1 MVPQRH
7 QGMKQQIRRF
17 EDDLV
22 LLPTFP
28 SNRHLAGFLDDFLQD
43 TIDTAFQQF
52 GRVGFTRG
60 LTLPLLDHL
69 VEAFE
74 NSTPGLARLCLWRVQ
89 TGKEAG
95 PLPRMARRADRL
107 DLQEKGIAVTIEK
120 QVLELQPVTRGLTLF
135 P

>member
-1 MVPQRH
+1 MIPQRH
-7 QGMKQQIRRF
+7 QGMEQQIRRF
-17 EDDLV
+17 VDDLV

-28 SNRHLAGFLDDFLQD
+28 CNRHLAGFLDDLLQD
-43 TIDTAFQQF
+43 TIDTTFQQF
-52 GRVGFTRG
+52 GGVGLTRG

-74 NSTPGLARLCLWRVQ
+74 NSTPGLGRLCLRRVQ
-89 TGKEAG
+89 TRKEAS
-95 PLPRMARRADRL
+95 PLPRMARRTDRL
-107 DLQEKGIAVTIEK
+107 NLHEKGIAITIEK